1 MQNKYVVHV
10 PSIILWAVSPL
21 VPYTHPALSGEQAA
35 RVTHGRGHRYEVAGS
50 HTHLQGSRLRLVA
63 SDKLGQKH
71 THTSSGR
78 LTLVK

>member
-1 MQNKYVVHV
+1 MQNKMVHV

-35 RVTHGRGHRYEVAGS
+35 SVTHGRGHRYEVAGS
-50 HTHLQGSRLRLVA
+50 HTHLQGSWLRLVA
-63 SDKLGQKH
+63 SDQLGQKH

-78 LTLVK
+78 L